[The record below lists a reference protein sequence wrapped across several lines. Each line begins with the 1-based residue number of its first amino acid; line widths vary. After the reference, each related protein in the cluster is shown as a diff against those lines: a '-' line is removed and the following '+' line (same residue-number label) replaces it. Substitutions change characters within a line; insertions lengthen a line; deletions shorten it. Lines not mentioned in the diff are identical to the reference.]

1 MQTHCQ
7 SYVQPTGCTNIGVSN
22 PFLSFI
28 YALTQVAELNVDS
41 DSDLNLEEV
50 ELNKLDQSQATL
62 LQSII
67 QCREDDIVNTS
78 CQGSAIL
85 QLLETIQ
92 NKIEQDEWKLL
103 GKELLQ
109 MVITCVSGPSG
120 MEKIALSQ
128 VWRNF
133 HVCRLSPVIRAR
145 WNSCVGMLHIPY
157 PRENK
162 PTLFCKKL

>member
-1 MQTHCQ
+1 M
-7 SYVQPTGCTNIGVSN
+7 
-22 PFLSFI
+22 
-28 YALTQVAELNVDS
+28 
-41 DSDLNLEEV
+41 
-50 ELNKLDQSQATL
+50 
-62 LQSII
+62 
-67 QCREDDIVNTS
+67 NTS
-78 CQGSAIL
+78 CQGSAVL

-133 HVCRLSPVIRAR
+133 HVCR
-145 WNSCVGMLHIPY
+145 
-157 PRENK
+157 
-162 PTLFCKKL
+162 